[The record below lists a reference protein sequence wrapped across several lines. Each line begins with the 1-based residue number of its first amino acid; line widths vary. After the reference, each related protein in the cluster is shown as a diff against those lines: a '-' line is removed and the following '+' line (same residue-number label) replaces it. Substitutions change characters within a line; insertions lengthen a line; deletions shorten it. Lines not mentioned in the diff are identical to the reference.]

1 MEIFGKIA
9 SQPAVVPVLGNYPAL
24 VVFVLVEADGKYY
37 KLFYKSN
44 VFASNRFS
52 DILVSSIGDEI
63 QVEFLLSHYK
73 EAMEIKK
80 FTNKTRGFGDI
91 L

>member
-9 SQPAVVPVLGNYPAL
+9 SQPAVVSVPGSF
-24 VVFVLVEADGKYY
+24 VVFVLVEVDGKYY
-37 KLFYKSN
+37 KLFYKRQGLIN
-44 VFASNRFS
+44 NMFS

-63 QVEFLLSHYK
+63 QVEFLLSRYK

-80 FTNKTRGFGDI
+80 FINKTRGLGDI